1 MGEARSAEGGA
12 QPPGLVWV
20 NGELTDAGTASLSV
34 LDHGVTV
41 GDGVFETLKIVRD
54 AAGDRHAFAL
64 TRHLR
69 RLRRSAAA
77 LDLVVDRS
85 DDDLR
90 AAVKAVL
97 QADGGNA
104 GRVRITVTGGVS
116 PLGSDRGAAGPTVM
130 VAAAPQAP
138 WPPTATVVT
147 VPWLRNEHSPLTGVK
162 STSYAENVIALRHA
176 RARGADE
183 AILANTAGHLCE
195 GTGTNVFVAVGG
207 RLVTPPL
214 SAGCLAGVTRELL
227 LELIEAEERDL
238 PLAALGTADEVFL
251 TSSTRD
257 VQPVAAVDGVALP
270 PCPGPLTRAA
280 AAAFAALVARSVDP

>member
-1 MGEARSAEGGA
+1 MPAQQPGMG
-12 QPPGLVWV
+12 LLWV
-20 NGELTDAGTASLSV
+20 NGALIDARTASLSV

-41 GDGVFETLKIVRD
+41 GDGVFETLKVVRD

-90 AAVKAVL
+90 AAVRAVL

-104 GRVRITVTGGVS
+104 GRVRITVTAGVS
-116 PLGSDRGAAGPTVM
+116 PLGSDRGAGGPTVI
-130 VAAAPQAP
+130 VASAAQAP

-195 GTGTNVFVAVGG
+195 GTGTNVFMAVGG

-214 SAGCLAGVTRELL
+214 SAGCLAGITRELL

-238 PLAALGTADEVFL
+238 PLAALATADEVFL

-280 AAAFAALVARSVDP
+280 AGAFAELVARSVDP